1 MNLYLRLILTV
12 LRSRRLPALAPW
24 DTVATPL
31 RVLPNDLD
39 TLGHMN
45 NGRYLT
51 MMDLARTEL
60 MMRSG
65 LYARSEELGYYL
77 VVAGQT
83 INYRR
88 SLMPW
93 QKFEIRTRML
103 SGDAR
108 AVFVEQAF
116 VNRGTVC
123 AHAVVRLRVLK
134 KKGGTVSD
142 EEMAALLTPK
152 DGAGDGVQDAA
163 SDVPDWI
170 PAWNAASRDAAKN
183 TGLAD

>member
-1 MNLYLRLILTV
+1 MNLYLRLLLTIV
-12 LRSRRLPALAPW
+12 RSRRLPALDPW
-24 DTVATPL
+24 DTVSTPM

-51 MMDLARTEL
+51 MLDLARTEL

-65 LYARSEELGYYL
+65 LYRRSEELGYYL

-93 QKFEIRTRML
+93 QKFEIRTRLL

-116 VNRGTVC
+116 VHKGTVC

-142 EEMAALLTPK
+142 PEMADLLSAPP
-152 DGAGDGVQDAA
+152 AA
-163 SDVPDWI
+163 HGDVPTWI
-170 PAWNAASRDAAKN
+170 PEWNATSRDAAKS
-183 TGLAD
+183 TPLGD

>member
-1 MNLYLRLILTV
+1 MNLYLRLLLTIV
-12 LRSRRLPALAPW
+12 RSRRLPALDPW
-24 DTVATPL
+24 DTVSTPM

-51 MMDLARTEL
+51 MLDLARTEL

-65 LYARSEELGYYL
+65 LYRRSEELGYYL

-93 QKFEIRTRML
+93 
-103 SGDAR
+103 
-108 AVFVEQAF
+108 
-116 VNRGTVC
+116 
-123 AHAVVRLRVLK
+123 
-134 KKGGTVSD
+134 
-142 EEMAALLTPK
+142 
-152 DGAGDGVQDAA
+152 
-163 SDVPDWI
+163 
-170 PAWNAASRDAAKN
+170 
-183 TGLAD
+183 